1 MQHATVISAGT
12 RLAKRSSLVLGT
24 VSSIPR
30 VGDVL
35 IYADSIRSPELRHE
49 IPVPVPD
56 PFLYA
61 ERNGRRVAVV
71 TAFEIPRITEAAP
84 GVELIPPEHFGIDEL
99 LAGGMD
105 RDEADL
111 EVCVRACRELGIA
124 EASAPATFPLALA
137 DRLRD
142 HAIEI
147 RSDRGLF
154 NGRRRVKNEAELAG
168 IVRAQRGCEAAL
180 DAARALLG
188 RADRGDGA
196 LLLDGE
202 PLTCERVKREILD
215 AFGRHD
221 VVGDEF
227 IVSHGPQTAIGH
239 DMGSGPIAP
248 DEPIVFDLFPRDRA
262 TGCYADMTRTYVVGT
277 PSDEL
282 VEWHGL
288 CHEALQRAIA
298 AVRTGVNGRA
308 LMELVCDLFQEHG
321 HPTQLS
327 KRPGQVLE
335 DGFYHGLGHGVGLE
349 VHERPSL
356 GRVGDDL
363 VAGDV
368 IAIEPGL
375 YRNGWGG
382 VRLENLVLV
391 TDDGP
396 EPLTQYP
403 LDLSP

>member
-1 MQHATVISAGT
+1 M
-12 RLAKRSSLVLGT
+12 
-24 VSSIPR
+24 P
-30 VGDVL
+30 DVL
-35 IYADSIRSPELRHE
+35 IYADSMRSPELRHE
-49 IPVPVPD
+49 VPVPVPD

-71 TAFEIPRITEAAP
+71 TAFEMPRMREAAP
-84 GVELIPPEHFGIDEL
+84 GVELMPPEQFGIDDL
-99 LAGGMD
+99 LAAGMD
-105 RDEADL
+105 RDEAEL

-124 EASAPATFPLALA
+124 EAAVPVTFPLALA
-137 DRLRD
+137 DLLRD
-142 HAIEI
+142 NAVSV
-147 RSDRGLF
+147 RPDRALF
-154 NGRRRVKNEAELAG
+154 DGRRRVKNEAELAG
-168 IVRAQRGCEAAL
+168 IVRAQRACEAAL
-180 DAARALLG
+180 DAARALL
-188 RADRGDGA
+188 RSAERGDGV

-202 PLTCERVKREILD
+202 PLTCERVKREVLD
-215 AFGRHD
+215 TFGEHD

-227 IVSHGPQTAIGH
+227 IVSHGAQTAIGH

-248 DEPIVFDLFPRDRA
+248 DEPIVFDLFPRDRE
-262 TGCYADMTRTYVVGT
+262 TGCFADMTRTYVVGT
-277 PSDEL
+277 PSEEL
-282 VEWHGL
+282 AAWHGL
-288 CHEALQRAIA
+288 CLDALERATA
-298 AVRTGVNGRA
+298 AARPGVNGRE
-308 LMELVCDLFQEHG
+308 LMELVCGLFHEHG

-327 KRPGQVLE
+327 KRRGEVLE

-368 IAIEPGL
+368 IAVEPGL

-396 EPLTQYP
+396 KPLTQYP
-403 LDLSP
+403 LSLTP